1 MTSHRRGCVVGVRW
15 IPATG
20 SPGGTAISG
29 YAARR
34 RPGPGPTRLRSGR
47 PANRAS
53 TGARGGSAAVAVGSQ
68 VKRSAAV
75 RSAVAST
82 SRPATAPSAAISG
95 GRACS
100 GTRPTSPGL
109 SGIAGAGVADRQR
122 HGWPARCGTGRAG
135 AEPGR
140 TRFGHPHAGRRVGD
154 HVQRAECDDS
164 AGAGGRRRG
173 ELGSPGAPAP
183 DASSG
188 IHTSAPPATAAVAAR
203 PSATTTSR
211 RLMRRP
217 RTRAR
222 RSLAPGVPWLRRDP
236 APPPRPPPPRPRRAP
251 PGRPRQR
258 GPPPH
263 PPPGAMRPG
272 HIELLFHRLLRTCGG
287 SVTVRTP

>member
-135 AEPGR
+135 PSQVEPGSVTR
-140 TRFGHPHAGRRVGD
+140 TPVAGSVTMYSGLSAMT
-154 HVQRAECDDS
+154 VPAPA
-164 AGAGGRRRG
+164 AGAAANWAH
-173 ELGSPGAPAP
+173 PGP
-183 DASSG
+183 
-188 IHTSAPPATAAVAAR
+188 
-203 PSATTTSR
+203 
-211 RLMRRP
+211 RP
-217 RTRAR
+217 RTRRPGSTHRHR
-222 RSLAPGVPWLRRDP
+222 R
-236 APPPRPPPPRPRRAP
+236 PRPPSPPDRRRPRR
-251 PGRPRQR
+251 R
-258 GPPPH
+258 G
-263 PPPGAMRPG
+263 G
-272 HIELLFHRLLRTCGG
+272 
-287 SVTVRTP
+287 